1 MRRLKLKH
9 SDIAGNVPSVKPLA
23 SMRKRFVEGCANS
36 RLTSNC
42 PLDVFANR
50 EAVEKKMT
58 ATPQRVQTFQ
68 QVIEHDTAGLPND
81 DQTRWV
87 GLHPGQIREKMAHE
101 GVEIS
106 RYIASELL
114 ACCGFRKRR
123 YAKTQC
129 LGQQRDR
136 DVQFQKIAR
145 FREVFAAG
153 GLPILS
159 IDTKNKERVGN
170 FDRGECDYGRDQRRV
185 NDHDFASASTG
196 MVIPHGIYDVGR
208 NHGYLTLGTSK
219 DTSEFVCD
227 NLRWYWQQ
235 ELQWQ
240 YPQADA
246 ALLLCDGGGSNHC
259 RHHLVKWDV
268 FHLAQQIGIHLLI
281 AHYSAYCSKWN
292 PIEHRLFCHLQRAW
306 DGAIFHT
313 IDLVKE
319 LALTT
324 STQNGLTVSVRMNT
338 KPYATGRSLSEAMLQ
353 RLYDHI
359 LFDDEIPQWNY
370 LIKACS

>member
-1 MRRLKLKH
+1 MNTRL
-9 SDIAGNVPSVKPLA
+9 
-23 SMRKRFVEGCANS
+23 
-36 RLTSNC
+36 
-42 PLDVFANR
+42 LDAFGSP
-50 EAVEKKMT
+50 EAAEKKLAT
-58 ATPQRVQTFQ
+58 TPQLVQTFH
-68 QVIEHDTAGLPND
+68 QVIESDTAGMPND

-87 GLHPGQIREKMAHE
+87 GLHPGQICDKMAHE

-114 ACCGFRKRR
+114 AFCGFRKRR

-129 LGQQRDR
+129 LGRHDNR
-136 DVQFQKIAR
+136 EAQFQKIAR
-145 FREVFAAG
+145 FREVFAAC

-159 IDTKNKERVGN
+159 FDTKKKERLGN
-170 FDRGECDYGRDQRRV
+170 FDRGECYYGRDQRRV
-185 NDHDFASASTG
+185 NDHDFASASLG
-196 MVIPHGIYDVGR
+196 IVIPHGIYDVVR
-208 NHGYLTLGTSK
+208 NHGYITLGTSK

-227 NLRWYWQQ
+227 NLLWYWQQ
-235 ELQWQ
+235 DLQWQ

-259 RHHLVKWDV
+259 RHHLVKWDL

-281 AHYSAYCSKWN
+281 AHYPAYCSKWN

-306 DGAIFHT
+306 NGAIFHT

-324 STQNGLTVSVRMNT
+324 STQTGLTVSVRINT
-338 KPYATGRSLSEAMLQ
+338 KRYATGRTLSEASRQ
-353 RLYDHI
+353 HLYEHV

-370 LIKACS
+370 VIKACS